1 MKKYKLNNEVLPEK
15 VIIPN
20 TASQVPLA
28 APSAFKIGDKVFQPY
43 IPKAFIPKP
52 VET

>member
-1 MKKYKLNNEVLPEK
+1 MEKFKLKNEVLKEK
-15 VIIPN
+15 VILPN
-20 TASQVPLA
+20 TASQVPLT